1 MKFIYQKL
9 QNLLNKTQ
17 KKYLLLLVFFSFF
30 LAAVETV
37 SLSSLVGFL
46 MLVSDPEVASQK
58 IPFDFVKL
66 YLLSLDYKNLVIFL
80 SILIILVF
88 VAKNLF
94 LVLFYY
100 LQERLVKNIYINLAK
115 DTFNTYLLLPYK
127 FHVSQN
133 ASVTINSINSET
145 KRTADFLVNLS
156 MILKESITILF
167 LFILMF
173 FTNYKIAIF
182 LFLMMLVTS
191 LIFYKSIADKVK
203 RIGIKV
209 RINSEKILQKLT
221 EAISSIKILKLANKN
236 QFFIQNVFKEMARK
250 QNNEIAFK
258 VIGKLPRLILEIL
271 AVIVVVSIL
280 MFFMFNNINI
290 KDSIPILS
298 LVTLII
304 LRTLPAYTNVNVN
317 LNALRFNIKSVE
329 NISDLKEKFKNIKN
343 FKENDILKKN
353 LIVNEI
359 ELKNLTFN
367 YNSKKIFNKINLKLE
382 SNKIYGIKGESGS
395 GKTTLIDLILGLL
408 EPQSGEI
415 LINGEKMNFNN
426 FSGNYYASYVPQ
438 EIYLNDTSL
447 AENIA
452 FGINLENIDL
462 NKLGNVIKV
471 TQLNNLVNN
480 LPNGFKSNIGEK
492 GVKLSGGQRQRIGLA
507 RALYEDKSLLV
518 LDESTSS
525 LDYETEDSIIKEI
538 IRIKKNKIII
548 LVAHRLKTLEV
559 CDKIIS
565 VSKSGLVKN

>member
-258 VIGKLPRLILEIL
+258 VIGKLPRLIL
-271 AVIVVVSIL
+271 
-280 MFFMFNNINI
+280 
-290 KDSIPILS
+290 P
-298 LVTLII
+298 
-304 LRTLPAYTNVNVN
+304 
-317 LNALRFNIKSVE
+317 
-329 NISDLKEKFKNIKN
+329 
-343 FKENDILKKN
+343 
-353 LIVNEI
+353 
-359 ELKNLTFN
+359 
-367 YNSKKIFNKINLKLE
+367 
-382 SNKIYGIKGESGS
+382 
-395 GKTTLIDLILGLL
+395 
-408 EPQSGEI
+408 
-415 LINGEKMNFNN
+415 
-426 FSGNYYASYVPQ
+426 
-438 EIYLNDTSL
+438 
-447 AENIA
+447 
-452 FGINLENIDL
+452 
-462 NKLGNVIKV
+462 
-471 TQLNNLVNN
+471 
-480 LPNGFKSNIGEK
+480 
-492 GVKLSGGQRQRIGLA
+492 
-507 RALYEDKSLLV
+507 
-518 LDESTSS
+518 
-525 LDYETEDSIIKEI
+525 
-538 IRIKKNKIII
+538 
-548 LVAHRLKTLEV
+548 
-559 CDKIIS
+559 IIS
-565 VSKSGLVKN
+565 YSPMSFKYKPIEIKI